1 LRPENMAMTQQEQ
14 TEMQR
19 VDRERHKKRMQYN
32 TEERVDSAKN
42 RTF

>member
-1 LRPENMAMTQQEQ
+1 MGMSLQEQ
-14 TEMQR
+14 AEMQR